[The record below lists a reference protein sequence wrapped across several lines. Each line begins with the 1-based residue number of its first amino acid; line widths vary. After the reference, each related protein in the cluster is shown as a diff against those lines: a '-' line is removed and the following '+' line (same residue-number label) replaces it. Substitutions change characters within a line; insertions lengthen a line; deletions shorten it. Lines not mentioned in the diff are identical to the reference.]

1 MALDDLLELNV
12 AGTQIKGVWVGIVFA
27 FGSTIGGGIWT
38 ASEFFSRLESL
49 EDAVTQAGT
58 RTDVI
63 EARFN
68 DLKADAEKQLQQYE
82 VAIANMNQ
90 QLEDNNVS
98 ELQGK
103 LAELGTNLEAIMKAQ
118 QDLLDLRDRISAVE
132 KSNSETVITVN
143 AKMEA
148 LSNVDDRIKRLQRDM
163 DDAWTAMDELAN
175 PLGK

>member
-1 MALDDLLELNV
+1 MAVDDLELNV
-12 AGTQIKGVWVGIVFA
+12 AGTQIKGVWIGIVFA

-38 ASEFFSRLESL
+38 ASEFFSRLESQ
-49 EDAVTQAGT
+49 EDAVAQAGA

-143 AKMEA
+143 AKIEA